1 MSGQP
6 AAGAVVELRRFSKW
20 YGDVDAVADLSF
32 ERGPGV
38 PGLLGPNGAGKTTTL
53 KAICGLLHP
62 SQGEVLLFGRPI
74 QRDPMLYRA
83 IGVVPDGDRLY
94 PRLTVRSYVRL
105 HAELQGLNDPGAAAE
120 RAIAEVDMAPLADRR
135 LKGLS
140 KGERQR
146 TKVAGAIVHQPAL
159 LVLDEPMTGMDP
171 GQRARFI
178 ELIRL
183 IGAAGVTVLVSSHIL
198 GEVERLASQILVMV
212 SGRLAASGDFH
223 AIRDLMADQPRTVMV
238 KADDARRLAA
248 GLIALPSTVAVE
260 VDGDALRARTR
271 SVDSFATALPPAGPR
286 PGGQPARGPHHR
298 RVPRAGL
305 PLPGG
310 QTMSKSLTLLRFSLG
325 QLLAGRRLIIIAVL
339 VALPLVLPAV
349 FAARADVDPATFTLD
364 LFRQL
369 VLPVLLPVAA
379 LTFSTS
385 SLGSELRDGTIT
397 NLLLQPI
404 PRPAVLGAKYRAAV
418 LSSLLVLL
426 PAEAVG
432 HVVAARGLGSTQ
444 LLGGMLLATTV
455 GALAYCALGVLLS
468 LLMARALLVGLA
480 YALLWEGAVVSVA
493 PSASSLSIRGYTEGV
508 LAAVLKGE
516 GLDLTTRLGPVSATV
531 LAAVVTLAALVL
543 AVRRLERM
551 DIP

>member
-1 MSGQP
+1 M
-6 AAGAVVELRRFSKW
+6 VELRRFSKW
-20 YGDVDAVADLSF
+20 YGDVVAVADLSF
-32 ERGPGV
+32 ELRPGV
-38 PGLLGPNGAGKTTTL
+38 TGLLGPNGAGKTTTL

-74 QRDPMLYRA
+74 RNDPMLYRA

-105 HAELQGLNDPGAAAE
+105 HAELQGLADAGAAAE
-120 RAIAEVDMAPLADRR
+120 RAIAEVDMLALADRR

-178 ELIRL
+178 ELVRL
-183 IGAAGVTVLVSSHIL
+183 IGSAGVTVLVSSHIL
-198 GEVERLASQILVMV
+198 GEVERLASQILVLV
-212 SGRLAASGDFH
+212 SGRLAASGDYH

-238 KADDARRLAA
+238 KADDARVLAA

-271 SVDSFATALPPAGPR
+271 SVDSFATALPR
-286 PGGQPARGPHHR
+286 LARDQGATLR
-298 RVPRAGL
+298 EVRTTDESLEQVFRYLVGR
-305 PLPGG
+305 
-310 QTMSKSLTLLRFSLG
+310 TMSKSMTLLRFSLG
-325 QLLAGRRLIIIAVL
+325 QLLAGRRLVIIALL

-349 FAARADVDPATFTLD
+349 FAAGADVDPATFTLD

-369 VLPVLLPVAA
+369 VLPVLLPVVA

-385 SLGSELRDGTIT
+385 ALGSELRDGTVT
-397 NLLLQPI
+397 NLLLKPI
-404 PRPAVLGAKYRAAV
+404 PRPAVLGAKYLAAV

-432 HVVAARGLGSTQ
+432 HVVAAGGLGSTD
-444 LLGGMLLATTV
+444 LLAGMLLATVV
-455 GALAYCALGVLLS
+455 GTLAYCALGVLLS

-508 LAAVLKGE
+508 LAAVLRGG

-531 LAAVVTLAALVL
+531 LATVVTLAALVL